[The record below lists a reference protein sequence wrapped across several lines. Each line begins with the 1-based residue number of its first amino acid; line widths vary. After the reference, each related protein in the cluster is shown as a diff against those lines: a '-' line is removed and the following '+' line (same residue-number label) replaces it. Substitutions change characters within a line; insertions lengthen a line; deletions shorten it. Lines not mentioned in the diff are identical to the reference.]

1 MKLSDLTI
9 DPERQENGA
18 WVDDIPELEGLRL
31 RVRGTMNAD
40 WRRLQ
45 TKLIESIPRKKRAG
59 GRLDP
64 DETDR
69 ITQTLLLNA
78 CLLDWEGLEDDDG
91 KPILYSKEMARK
103 LLFEPEYRAFRDGV
117 VYAANVVAQNTSE
130 DQSDTSGNLVK
141 LSAGHSSGEPKS
153 KVG

>member
-1 MKLSDLTI
+1 MKLSDLAL
-9 DPERQENGA
+9 DPERQEKGA
-18 WVDDIPELEGLRL
+18 WVDDIPEMEGLRL
-31 RVRGTMNAD
+31 LVRGTMNAD

-45 TKLIESIPRKKRAG
+45 SKLLEAIPRKKRAG
-59 GRLDP
+59 GRLDV
-64 DETDR
+64 DDTDR

-91 KPILYSKEMARK
+91 KPIPYNKDMARK

-117 VYAANVVAQNTSE
+117 VYAANIVAQNISE
-130 DQSDTSGNLVK
+130 DQKETSGNLVR

-153 KVG
+153 STG